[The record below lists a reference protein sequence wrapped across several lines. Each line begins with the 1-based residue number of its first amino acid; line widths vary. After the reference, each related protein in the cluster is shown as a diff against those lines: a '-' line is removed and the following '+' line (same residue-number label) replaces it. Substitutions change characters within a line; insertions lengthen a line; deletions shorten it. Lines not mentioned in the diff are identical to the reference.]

1 MVSPRSPSRSASRSP
16 SRSASRSPS
25 RSPSWNGLGHLMSS
39 GPIAY
44 RTRSTTALRERLR
57 ELRTLVPNWSPSR
70 SPSRSSAAPG
80 RLIGSRSPSSPPG
93 APLRG
98 RTRSRS
104 SPSSSSRSSSS
115 SSRRTRPGRSRSSSS
130 SSRPRSQSPPDFFPH
145 PTWKVVKLNNLP
157 NEDPLMRNFNNEGKA
172 IKVSWKQGGKTHSQ
186 YYTPESIVGL
196 VSQENHW
203 KPFPYKTIKRPLR
216 LLYSIP
222 GHYLMFKHPTTRNGV
237 QRKNVEFVKLEKRTN
252 KNKAATKIQAA
263 FRGGRERQ
271 KTLNRAKRMTALI
284 TSKKRKRN

>member
-16 SRSASRSPS
+16 SR
-25 RSPSWNGLGHLMSS
+25 WNPS
-39 GPIAY
+39 GPIAH
-44 RTRSTTALRERLR
+44 RTRSRRTREQRDLGLEYLRQGGFTAALRERLR
-57 ELRTLVPNWSPSR
+57 GREMSPYLSPSR

-115 SSRRTRPGRSRSSSS
+115 SSRRTRLARSRS
-130 SSRPRSQSPPDFFPH
+130 RSPTNIRIPPSA
-145 PTWKVVKLNNLP
+145 WKVVKLNNLP
-157 NEDPLMRNFNNEGKA
+157 KEDPLLRNFNNEGKA

-186 YYTPESIVGL
+186 YYTPESIVELTSMNGYWEGL
-196 VSQENHW
+196 
-203 KPFPYKTIKRPLR
+203 KRYKTIKKPLR
-216 LLYSIP
+216 WIYS
-222 GHYLMFKHPTTRNGV
+222 LMEHFTLFKHPTTRNEV
-237 QRKNVEFVKLEKRTN
+237 QRKNLEFVKLEKRTN

>member
-16 SRSASRSPS
+16 SRS
-25 RSPSWNGLGHLMSS
+25 PSWA

-98 RTRSRS
+98 RHRSRS
-104 SPSSSSRSSSS
+104 SPSSSSR
-115 SSRRTRPGRSRSSSS
+115 RTRLARSRSRSSSRS
-130 SSRPRSQSPPDFFPH
+130 SGISTDGAANPKIPPNA
-145 PTWKVVKLNNLP
+145 WKVVKLNNLP
-157 NEDPLMRNFNNEGKA
+157 NQDPVLYTNFRNGNKA

-196 VSQENHW
+196 TTMKWNLSGDFFEGDKRQEAV
-203 KPFPYKTIKRPLR
+203 LR
-216 LLYSIP
+216 WIYAQDGRVL
-222 GHYLMFKHPTTRNGV
+222 FEHPTTRNDV
-237 QRKNVEFVKLEKRTN
+237 RRKNLEFVKLEKRTN
-252 KNKAATKIQAA
+252 ENKAATKIQAA